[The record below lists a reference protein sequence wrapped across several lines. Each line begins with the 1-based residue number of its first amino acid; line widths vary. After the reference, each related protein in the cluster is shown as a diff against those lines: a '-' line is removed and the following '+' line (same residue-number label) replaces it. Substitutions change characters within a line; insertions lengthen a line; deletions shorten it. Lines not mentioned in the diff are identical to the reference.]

1 MSFLEIGP
9 PELEFDGTELSLQNE
24 SEKVTAAARWLEE
37 AGIDTL
43 GFVLYE
49 VEHRLDHPRRSKYL
63 PMVGD
68 AFL

>member
-1 MSFLEIGP
+1 
-9 PELEFDGTELSLQNE
+9 LQNE

-37 AGIDTL
+37 AGIDPL
-43 GFVLYE
+43 GFGLHE
-49 VEHRLDHPRRSKYL
+49 IEHRLDHPLRSKHL